1 MRLSTILRARGF
13 TFAYHFSLAPYTK
26 PRIPCTASHFCPT
39 PYTKQHP
46 KKYPFLGHCINSLQ
60 TAKIS
65 PLFLAA
71 ASNPPP
77 TAKISAL
84 FLAVLIIIFIA
95 VHRITDLVYETEFLN
110 GAVQRITY
118 LVYEKGFPTDAV
130 HRITALVYGE
140 SQPARTQQAQSGQ
153 SSPRAELRRPL

>member
-13 TFAYHFSLAPYTK
+13 IFAYHFSLTPYTK
-26 PRIPCTASHFCPT
+26 PRLPCTASHFCPT
-39 PYTKQHP
+39 PYTKQP
-46 KKYPFLGHCINSLQ
+46 QNKYPFLGHCINSLQ

-84 FLAVLIIIFIA
+84 FLAVLIIIFIS
-95 VHRITDLVYETEFLN
+95 VH
-110 GAVQRITY
+110 Q
-118 LVYEKGFPTDAV
+118 
-130 HRITALVYGE
+130 TAHSVYGVALFPHPVHQTTHSVYGISE
-140 SQPARTQQAQSGQ
+140 TARTHQAQSGQ